1 MNEREDLSRLSGE
14 LWKKMVERY
23 RNDMMRMAEKKT
35 PEPPTA
41 AVQQTP
47 QDAEVSVRTEDAAPA
62 VQTVRETPD
71 VVPAQTPPTL
81 TEDAVPVQA
90 PMSSEEDAVPAN
102 APSES
107 AATPSEEEG
116 EENEKIREERE
127 LLQLY
132 ERTRAAREEIAELER
147 RKAQLDREIGERER
161 KLTTETEQR
170 EETPT
175 PAESEPPTP
184 AEGTQETPSEDAAQ
198 TESRQAVQPLERTRT
213 GEKTAPRNP
222 YDFSD
227 YTGTARL
234 IVQVFLARQALP
246 LENATVTVS
255 EQVNADGAEKILSVQ
270 QTDENGKTQPIELPA
285 PPEYKS
291 EKPGFS
297 DPFARYNVLVQ
308 KKGYYTQKVIGV
320 TLFAGITSIVPVN
333 IEPLPR
339 GDQSG
344 EEMFVVGDYDL

>member
-41 AVQQTP
+41 AVQQPP
-47 QDAEVSVRTEDAAPA
+47 QEAEVSVRTEDAVPA
-62 VQTVRETPD
+62 VQTVRETAD
-71 VVPAQTPPTL
+71 IVPAQAPPTL
-81 TEDAVPVQA
+81 TEDAVYAQA
-90 PMSSEEDAVPAN
+90 PMSSEEDAVPEN
-102 APSES
+102 APSET
-107 AATPSEEEG
+107 AVLPSEEEG

-170 EETPT
+170 EETPPPT
-175 PAESEPPTP
+175 ESEPPTSADP
-184 AEGTQETPSEDAAQ
+184 TQETPPKDAAQ
-198 TESRQAVQPLERTRT
+198 TESLQPVQPLERTRT

-222 YDFSD
+222 YDFLD
-227 YTGTARL
+227 YTGTAHL
-234 IVQVFLARQALP
+234 IVQVFMARQALP
-246 LENATVTVS
+246 LEDATVTVS
-255 EQVNADGAEKILSVQ
+255 EQVNADGAEKVLSVQ

-297 DPFARYNVLVQ
+297 DPFARYNVLVR

-339 GDQSG
+339 GEQSG

>member
-1 MNEREDLSRLSGE
+1 MNEREDLSRLSGD

-35 PEPPTA
+35 PEPA
-41 AVQQTP
+41 AVTVQPP
-47 QDAEVSVRTEDAAPA
+47 QDTEVSVQAEEANPA

-71 VVPAQTPPTL
+71 VVPAQAPPAL
-81 TEDAVPVQA
+81 TEDAVYAQA
-90 PMSSEEDAVPAN
+90 PMPSEEDAVPEN
-102 APSES
+102 TPSES
-107 AATPSEEEG
+107 AATPSEEG

-132 ERTRAAREEIAELER
+132 ERTRAAREEISELER

-170 EETPT
+170 EETPLPT
-175 PAESEPPTP
+175 ESEPPTSADP
-184 AEGTQETPSEDAAQ
+184 TQETPPKDAAQ
-198 TESRQAVQPLERTRT
+198 TESRQPVQPLERTRT

-234 IVQVFLARQALP
+234 IVQVFMARQALP
-246 LENATVTVS
+246 LEDATVTVS
-255 EQVNADGAEKILSVQ
+255 EQVNADGAEKVLSVQ

-297 DPFARYNVLVQ
+297 DPFARYNVLVR

-339 GDQSG
+339 GEQSG